1 MGVAL
6 RDGEYTGKARQ
17 SSCRLIETV
26 RVYKEYLCPPEDRKR
41 KLRPLR
47 NVMLRK

>member
-17 SSCRLIETV
+17 SSCRLIKTV